1 MDLEEFK
8 RSRPK
13 RRNDPS
19 SANEYFRI
27 RQVGEWVTRMEYGA
41 RSDPGRVRGNNEDNF
56 RLSPEMG
63 LFVLSDGMGGLEAGE
78 VASRLAVETVLQHC
92 ELAEADSTLAVFGKH
107 IEGVSDTCNRLASAV
122 RLANAEIYAH
132 AKNRGGKAAMG
143 ATIVAMRF
151 VEDRVCIAH
160 VGDSRA
166 YLLRDGQFD
175 QLTEDHS
182 FVADQVRRGML
193 TEEEAS
199 RSKMHNVLTR
209 ALGIDPQVEVDV
221 TEELLQDGDTYVVC
235 SDGLFREL
243 SAAQI
248 SGVLQ
253 ETDDPQRAA
262 SRLVDLANQA
272 GGGDNITV
280 IVLRNSPK
288 SARPLSKIGRWFRGS
303 DEKDPEAQP

>member
-1 MDLEEFK
+1 M
-8 RSRPK
+8 
-13 RRNDPS
+13 
-19 SANEYFRI
+19 A
-27 RQVGEWVTRMEYGA
+27 RMEFGA
-41 RSDPGRVRGNNEDNF
+41 RSDAGRVRGNNEDSF
-56 RLSPEMG
+56 RLAPELG

-78 VASRLAVETVLQHC
+78 VASRLAVETVMAHC
-92 ELAEADSTLAVFGKH
+92 EQAETDPALPVFGKH
-107 IEGVSDTCNRLASAV
+107 IEGVSDVCNRLASAV
-122 RLANAEIYAH
+122 RLANTEIYGH

-143 ATIVAMRF
+143 ATIVVLRF

-166 YLLRDGQFD
+166 YLLRAGQFD

-209 ALGIDPQVEVDV
+209 ALGIDPQVDVDV
-221 TEELLQDGDTYVVC
+221 TEELLMDGDVYLVC

-243 SAAQI
+243 SGAQI
-248 SGVLQ
+248 TGVLQ

-262 SRLVDLANQA
+262 SRLVDMANQA

-280 IVLRNSPK
+280 IVVRNSPK
-288 SARPLSKIGRWFRGS
+288 SARPFAKIGRWFKGS
-303 DEKDPEAQP
+303 GEENESEAQS

>member
-1 MDLEEFK
+1 MEF
-8 RSRPK
+8 
-13 RRNDPS
+13 
-19 SANEYFRI
+19 
-27 RQVGEWVTRMEYGA
+27 GA
-41 RSDPGRVRGNNEDNF
+41 RSDAGRVRGNNEDSF
-56 RLSPEMG
+56 RLAPELG

-78 VASRLAVETVLQHC
+78 VASRLAVETVMTHC
-92 ELAEADSTLAVFGKH
+92 QAAEADPALAVFGKH

-122 RLANAEIYAH
+122 RLANTEIYDNARN
-132 AKNRGGKAAMG
+132 KGGKAAMG

-166 YLLRDGQFD
+166 YLLRAGQFD

-209 ALGIDPQVEVDV
+209 ALGIDPQVDVDV
-221 TEELLQDGDTYVVC
+221 TEELLMDGDTYLVC

-243 SAAQI
+243 SGAQI
-248 SGVLQ
+248 TGVLE

-262 SRLVDLANQA
+262 SRLIDLANEA

-280 IVLRNSPK
+280 IVLRNAPK
-288 SARPLSKIGRWFRGS
+288 SARTFSKIGRWFKGS
-303 DEKDPEAQP
+303 DETTEPEKQS

>member
-1 MDLEEFK
+1 
-8 RSRPK
+8 
-13 RRNDPS
+13 
-19 SANEYFRI
+19 
-27 RQVGEWVTRMEYGA
+27 MEYGA

-56 RLSPEMG
+56 RLAPEMG
-63 LFVLSDGMGGLEAGE
+63 LFILSDGMGGLEAGE
-78 VASRLAVETVLQHC
+78 VASRLAVETVLAHC
-92 ELAEADSTLAVFGKH
+92 RQAEADPTLAVFGKH
-107 IEGVSDTCNRLASAV
+107 IDGVSETSNRLASAV
-122 RLANAEIYAH
+122 RLANAEIYSH

-143 ATIVAMRF
+143 ATIAVLRF

-221 TEELLQDGDTYVVC
+221 TEELLRDGDIYVVC

-243 SAAQI
+243 TTSQI

-262 SRLVDLANQA
+262 SRLIDLANQA

-280 IVLRNSPK
+280 IVLRNSSK
-288 SARPLSKIGRWFRGS
+288 STRPFSKIGRWFKGS
-303 DEKDPEAQP
+303 DENEPEAQS

>member
-1 MDLEEFK
+1 
-8 RSRPK
+8 
-13 RRNDPS
+13 
-19 SANEYFRI
+19 
-27 RQVGEWVTRMEYGA
+27 
-41 RSDPGRVRGNNEDNF
+41 
-56 RLSPEMG
+56 MG
-63 LFVLSDGMGGLEAGE
+63 LFILSDGMGGLEAGE
-78 VASRLAVETVLQHC
+78 VASRLAVETVLDHC
-92 ELAEADSTLAVFGKH
+92 RQAEADPTLAVFGKH
-107 IEGVSDTCNRLASAV
+107 IDGVSETSNRLASAV
-122 RLANAEIYAH
+122 RLANAEIYSH

-143 ATIVAMRF
+143 ATIAVLRF

-221 TEELLQDGDTYVVC
+221 TEELLRDGDIYVVC

-243 SAAQI
+243 STSQI

-262 SRLVDLANQA
+262 SRLIDLANQA

-280 IVLRNSPK
+280 IVLRNSSK
-288 SARPLSKIGRWFRGS
+288 STRPFSKIGRWFKGS
-303 DEKDPEAQP
+303 DENEPEAQS

>member
-1 MDLEEFK
+1 MAIMEF
-8 RSRPK
+8 
-13 RRNDPS
+13 
-19 SANEYFRI
+19 
-27 RQVGEWVTRMEYGA
+27 GA
-41 RSDPGRVRGNNEDNF
+41 RSDAGRVRGNNEDSF

-63 LFVLSDGMGGLEAGE
+63 LFVLADGMGGLEAGE
-78 VASRLAVETVLQHC
+78 VASRLAVETVIAHC
-92 ELAEADSTLAVFGKH
+92 EQAEADPTVAVFGKQ
-107 IEGVSDTCNRLASAV
+107 IEGVSGTCNRLASAV
-122 RLANAEIYAH
+122 RLANVEIYAH

-143 ATIVAMRF
+143 STIVALRF

-166 YLLRDGQFD
+166 YLLRGGQFD

-221 TEELLQDGDTYVVC
+221 TEELLAEDDVYVVC

-243 SAAQI
+243 STAQI

-288 SARPLSKIGRWFRGS
+288 SARPFAKIGRWFKGS
-303 DEKDPEAQP
+303 GEEKDPEPQS